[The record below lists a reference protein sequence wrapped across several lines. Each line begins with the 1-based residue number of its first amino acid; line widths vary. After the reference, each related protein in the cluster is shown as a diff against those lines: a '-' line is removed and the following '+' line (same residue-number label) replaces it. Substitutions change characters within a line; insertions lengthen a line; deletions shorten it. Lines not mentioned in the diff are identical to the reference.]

1 MLNAVLRF
9 LGFLFSWA
17 TIGLVLVALVVGAVF
32 YMYGRDLPDTD
43 QLANYEPATLSR
55 VYSGQGALMDEFAKE
70 RRIFTPIDEIPD
82 LVKHAFISAEDKN
95 FYTHLGF
102 DPVGIASAGLDYAQN
117 LVQGTNRRAR
127 GGSTITQQVMKN
139 FLLSGDRSAERK
151 IKEIILA
158 SRVTQSMPKDRI
170 LEIYLNE
177 VFLGLNA
184 YGVTEAAGKYF
195 GKTLE
200 EIGPAEAAYLAALAR
215 RPGDMHPVRNVD
227 ISLFR
232 RNNVLREMVENGYLE
247 ASVAKAQQ
255 DLPLKTVQSGD
266 ARSLQSFLPAR
277 DYFTDEIR
285 RQLSSS
291 LGDDLL
297 FTGGLSIRA
306 TMDPKLQK
314 VAARALQNGLET
326 YDRRQEVY
334 RGPVAKISPDLLGD
348 EEKWRAAL
356 KDATVPRDID
366 GWQPAVILS
375 LADGSAEIGIEGVES
390 GDEAQTLALSSVSW
404 ARPLNDNGRPGKKAR
419 RMSDLFAPGDVIF
432 VSADIE
438 DGAFKG
444 WKFRQIPEVQG
455 GFMAMDVRNGRV
467 LAMQGGF
474 SYQQSVFNR
483 ATQATRQPG
492 SSFKPFVY
500 AAALD
505 SGYTPATVVV
515 DAPVEVETAQGV
527 WRPQNAS
534 REFYGP
540 APLRTGIEQS
550 RNLMTVRIAQDIGMP
565 TVASYAERF
574 GVYDEMPDILSYALG
589 AGETT
594 LFKMVAAY
602 AQFANGG
609 LQVEPTLV
617 DRVQNRY
624 GETIYRHDRRYCEN
638 CGVSPGDTPA
648 PASVINNSRRVM
660 DAVTAFQLTSMMQ
673 GVVARGTARRT
684 VGRLG
689 VPIAGKT
696 GTTNEAK
703 DVWFIGFTPE
713 IVAGCY
719 IGMDTPEPLGRG
731 ASGGAMCGPVFAE
744 FMETALENHG
754 SFNFPRPP
762 DTVMVK
768 IDRYSGARVEDD
780 ASGPEVVAELFRVGE
795 EPAYGF
801 YGGFIDGGFAMGADL
816 LLYTRQ
822 ETTTVTVTDS
832 TGRTENKE
840 VLAKPSFGSLSSGGL
855 Y

>member
-1 MLNAVLRF
+1 MLNFVLRF

-17 TIGLVLVALVVGAVF
+17 TIGLVLAALVVGAVF
-32 YMYGRDLPDTD
+32 YMYGRDLPNTD

-55 VYSGQGALMDEFAKE
+55 VYSGQGAMMDEFARE

-82 LVKHAFISAEDKN
+82 LVKNAFISAEDKN

-102 DPVGIASAGLDYAQN
+102 DAVGIAKAGVDYAME
-117 LVQGTNRRAR
+117 LARGGGARAR
-127 GGSTITQQVMKN
+127 GASTITQQVMKN

-158 SRVTQSMPKDRI
+158 SRVESTLSKDEI
-170 LEIYLNE
+170 LELYLNE
-177 VFLGLNA
+177 IFLGQNA

-200 EIGPAEAAYLAALAR
+200 ELTPAEAAYLAALPKA
-215 RPGDMHPVRNVD
+215 PSTYHPVRQRERA
-227 ISLFR
+227 IAR
-232 RNNVLREMVENGYLE
+232 RNFVLREMAENGYLDP
-247 ASVAKAQQ
+247 
-255 DLPLKTVQSGD
+255 DLAATEMESSLDTVQSGN

-291 LGDDLL
+291 LGDDML

-306 TMDPKLQK
+306 TMDPDLQR
-314 VAARALQNGLET
+314 VAAKALQNGLET
-326 YDRRQEVY
+326 YDRKQEVY
-334 RGPVAKISPDLLGD
+334 RGPVAQLPPEVLEQ
-348 EEKWRAAL
+348 EEDWRAAL
-356 KDATVPRDID
+356 TDADVPRDIE
-366 GWQPAVILS
+366 GWQAAVILS
-375 LADGSAEIGIEGVES
+375 VSDTSATIGIEGVETA
-390 GDEAQTLALSSVSW
+390 ETPHTLALKSAQW
-404 ARPLNDNGRPGKKAR
+404 ARPLNANGRPGNRAR
-419 RMSDLFAPGDVIF
+419 KMADLFAPGDVVL
-432 VSADIE
+432 VSAESD
-438 DGAFKG
+438 DGAFTG

-483 ATQATRQPG
+483 TTQATRQPG

-515 DAPVEVETAQGV
+515 DAPVEVETGQGV

-540 APLRTGIEQS
+540 APLRMGIEQS

-574 GVYDEMPDILSYALG
+574 GIYDSMPDILSYSLG

-609 LQVEPTLV
+609 LKVEPTLV

-624 GETIYRHDRRYCEN
+624 GDTIYRHDRRYCEN
-638 CGVSPGDTPA
+638 CDNPQPA
-648 PASVINNSRRVM
+648 NVINNAPRVM

-673 GVVARGTARRT
+673 GVVSRGTARRT
-684 VGRLG
+684 VGQMGL
-689 VPIAGKT
+689 PIAGKT
-696 GTTNEAK
+696 GTTNDAK

-719 IGMDTPEPLGRG
+719 MGKDTPTSLGHG
-731 ASGGAMCGPVFAE
+731 ASGGGMCGPVFVE
-744 FMETALENHG
+744 FMKVALENHG
-754 SFNFPRPP
+754 SYDFPRPA
-762 DTVMVK
+762 DAVTVK
-768 IDRYSGARVEDD
+768 IDRYSGARLDDD
-780 ASGPEVVAELFRVGE
+780 ASGPDVVAELFRAGE
-795 EPAYGF
+795 EPDYGF

-816 LLYTRQ
+816 LLFTRK

-832 TGRTENKE
+832 SGRSQSKE